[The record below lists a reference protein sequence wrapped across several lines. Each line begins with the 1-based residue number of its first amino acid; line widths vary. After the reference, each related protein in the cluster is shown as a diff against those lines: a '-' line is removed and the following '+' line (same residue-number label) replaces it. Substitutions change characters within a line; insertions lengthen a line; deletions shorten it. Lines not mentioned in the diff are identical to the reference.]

1 MTKKKEIKEVLEG
14 TIPEEELEVYEFDAR
29 DFVPEGATAD
39 NHEVGDVVDESVIH
53 VAPTT
58 HGIEEAI
65 HGTLEEV

>member
-29 DFVPEGATAD
+29 DFVPEGATVD
-39 NHEVGDVVDESVIH
+39 NPEVGDVVDESVIP

-58 HGIEEAI
+58 HDIEEAI
-65 HGTLEEV
+65 PGTLEEV